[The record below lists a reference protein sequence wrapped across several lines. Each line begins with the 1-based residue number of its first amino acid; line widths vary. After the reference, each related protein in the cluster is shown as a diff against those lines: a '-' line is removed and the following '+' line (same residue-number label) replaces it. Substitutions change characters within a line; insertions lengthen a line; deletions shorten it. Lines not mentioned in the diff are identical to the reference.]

1 MRRWRREWH
10 ACGPRPKP
18 RKRAA
23 PSAPWGPLRCQ
34 TWRRTTTCG
43 ERLWHVRGVRHP
55 VVAAGSAPF
64 GQVRAG
70 AHTHRQQPPAEDHPL
85 GSRQSL
91 QQPIH
96 VLQRLARPQRP
107 QPYLRSTLPEL
118 VNSAKARLDFYWLE
132 TSSGRIDLA
141 TQQIDF
147 RTAHMQDLLVP
158 GD

>member
-1 MRRWRREWH
+1 M
-10 ACGPRPKP
+10 
-18 RKRAA
+18 
-23 PSAPWGPLRCQ
+23 L
-34 TWRRTTTCG
+34 G
-43 ERLWHVRGVRHP
+43 ERHVVCPVHP
-55 VVAAGSAPF
+55 GGQAVSGGQRRSDSRLVAAGSAPF